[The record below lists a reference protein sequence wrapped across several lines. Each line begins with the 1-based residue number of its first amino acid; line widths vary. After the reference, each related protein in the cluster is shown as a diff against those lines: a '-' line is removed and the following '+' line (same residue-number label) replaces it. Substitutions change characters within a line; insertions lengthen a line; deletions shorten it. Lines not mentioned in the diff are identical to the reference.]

1 MFDLLYEYT
10 VASHANLPEM
20 MESVF
25 MTVGIVT
32 FVVSIVVAMIYYLLV
47 NRMTDKFDQ
56 VIHWFIFLDIALVFA
71 FVFAYAIANPYI
83 DEGNPQFVLFWVMNT
98 VYALV
103 YFFVAS
109 ILLKKAS
116 KFATKIPF

>member
-10 VASHANLPEM
+10 VSSHPNFEQLAEGA
-20 MESVF
+20 F

-32 FVVSIVVAMIYYLLV
+32 LIASIVVAAIYYLLV
-47 NRMTDKFDQ
+47 NRMTDKLDQ
-56 VIHWFIFLDIALVFA
+56 IIHWFVFLDIALIFA
-71 FVFAYAIANPYI
+71 FLFAYLIGNPYI
-83 DEGNPQFVLFWVMNT
+83 DEGNPQPVLFWVMNT
-98 VYALV
+98 IYALV

-116 KFATKIPF
+116 KYATKIPF